1 MLAPGNSMEADLHTP
16 RFPYVLIIYSL
27 PVLLFATLC
36 SSSFSGH
43 IFLHFL
49 HRGWSTPYLLHI
61 FSLLAEACGRLLE
74 LLRQPFQFVGSDM
87 AVYICVNIGI
97 GGRGELIES
106 TSSLRKYC
114 DSGDQCVYLLS
125 ANMTLKSI

>member
-49 HRGWSTPYLLHI
+49 HRRWSTPYLLHI
-61 FSLLAEACGRLLE
+61 FSILAEACGRLLE

-87 AVYICVNIGI
+87 AVYISTLAL
-97 GGRGELIES
+97 GEEG
-106 TSSLRKYC
+106 SSLNPLQA
-114 DSGDQCVYLLS
+114 SE
-125 ANMTLKSI
+125 SIAILETNVSTFSVPA